1 LNTFGKYLTR
11 VEDILHYAG
20 CLSLL
25 TVAVLLNADILMR
38 LFLGIPIQIQF
49 EMTELYLMPALACL
63 SLSRVF
69 RDGGHL
75 ALDVV
80 PGGFSGSHW
89 HLLRMFRLL
98 LAAAFFAAVTY
109 MSGQFAFE
117 AFAEG
122 EVEFGAVDWPLGW
135 AYLTVPLG
143 CGTLMVRLLYE
154 ATKEGVPNTSA

>member
-1 LNTFGKYLTR
+1 MKTFGRYLAR

-25 TVAVLLNADILMR
+25 TVAALLNADIVMR
-38 LFLGIPIQIQF
+38 MTFRVPIQIQF

-80 PGGFSGSHW
+80 PGGLSGSPW
-89 HLLRMFRLL
+89 QFVRMLRLL

-109 MSGQFAFE
+109 MSGQFTFD
-117 AFAEG
+117 AFADSEI
-122 EVEFGAVDWPLGW
+122 EFGVIDWPLGW
-135 AYLTVPLG
+135 AYLTVPMG
-143 CGTLMVRLLYE
+143 CGILMVRLLYE
-154 ATKEGVPNTSA
+154 TIKEGVSNTST